1 MAESRDPSK
10 ERLEDEALAWFVRLN
25 SGEATAAERSAHA
38 TWMAAS
44 PPNRNEYEKL
54 AEIWSDLD
62 KLGDPRIRKVPALAG
77 RPSTIGRRSFLAGG
91 AVSLGVAGVVGL
103 NGLPDFLLSDYET
116 GTAELR
122 DLTLADGSS
131 VSLDADT
138 AIAMDFGDTRRA
150 VRLLR
155 GRALFDVAK
164 DARRPFVVEAGDGA
178 TTALGTRFVVHRW
191 ADTVTVS
198 VEESAVSVRAPD
210 RSFATLQVGQNIS
223 YGETGLSAVG
233 TVDVQTET
241 AWRRGK
247 LIFKDRPLRQVIADV
262 NRYRAGTIR
271 IVDGELNSLR
281 VSGIFD
287 VANPDGVLGA
297 ISAALPIRVL
307 RLTDYLVL
315 LRAI

>member
-1 MAESRDPSK
+1 MAEARDPSK
-10 ERLEDEALAWFVRLN
+10 ERPKDEALAWFVRLT
-25 SGEATAAERSAHA
+25 SGEVTAAERSAHA

-44 PPNRNEYEKL
+44 PLHRKEYEKL
-54 AEIWSDLD
+54 AGIWSDLD
-62 KLGDPRIRKVPALAG
+62 MLSDPRVPRGLPLANHT
-77 RPSTIGRRSFLAGG
+77 SAIGRRSFLTGG
-91 AVSLGVAGVVGL
+91 AAVLGVAGYVGL

-122 DLTLADGSS
+122 DLALADGSR

-138 AIAMDFGDTRRA
+138 AITVDFIDNRRA

-155 GRALFDVAK
+155 GRAHFEVAK
-164 DARRPFVVEAGDGA
+164 DARRPFIVEAGAGT

-191 ADTVTVS
+191 SDTVTVS
-198 VEESAVSVRAPD
+198 VEESAVSVMAPD
-210 RSFATLQVGQNIS
+210 HSSAVLQVGQNVS
-223 YGETGLSAVG
+223 YGETGLGDVG
-233 TVDVQTET
+233 DVDVLSET

-271 IVDGELNSLR
+271 IVDSELDNLR
-281 VSGIFD
+281 VSGIFEI
-287 VANPDGVLGA
+287 ANPDGVLGA
-297 ISAALPIRVL
+297 LSAALPVRVL

-315 LRAI
+315 LRAA

>member
-1 MAESRDPSK
+1 MAEARDPSR
-10 ERLEDEALAWFVRLN
+10 ERLKDEALAWFVRLN

-44 PPNRNEYEKL
+44 PLNRNEYEKL
-54 AEIWSDLD
+54 GGIWADLEM
-62 KLGDPRIRKVPALAG
+62 LGDPRVRRMPASVS
-77 RPSTIGRRSFLAGG
+77 RSSSIGRRNFLAGG
-91 AVSLGVAGVVGL
+91 AAALGVAGFVGL

-116 GTAELR
+116 GTGELR
-122 DLTLADGSS
+122 DLALSDGSK

-138 AIAMDFGDTRRA
+138 AIAMDFADTRRA

-164 DARRPFVVEAGDGA
+164 DARRPFIVEAGAGT

-191 ADTVTVS
+191 ADAVTVS
-198 VEESAVSVRAPD
+198 VEESAVSVMAPD
-210 RSFATLQVGQNIS
+210 RSSAILQVGQNVS
-223 YGETGLSAVG
+223 YGQTGLGAVAD
-233 TVDVQTET
+233 VDVQSET

-262 NRYRAGTIR
+262 NRYRSGTIR
-271 IVDGELNSLR
+271 IVDSELNSLR
-281 VSGIFD
+281 VSGIFE

-297 ISAALPIRVL
+297 ISTALPVRIL

-315 LRAI
+315 LRAA

>member
-1 MAESRDPSK
+1 MAEVRDPSR
-10 ERLEDEALAWFVRLN
+10 ERPKDEALAWFVRLN

-38 TWMAAS
+38 AWMAAS
-44 PPNRNEYEKL
+44 PLNRNEYAKL
-54 AEIWSDLD
+54 GGIWADLD
-62 KLGDPRIRKVPALAG
+62 MLGDPRMRRVPALAS
-77 RPSTIGRRSFLAGG
+77 RPSAIGRRSFLSGG
-91 AVSLGVAGVVGL
+91 AVALGVAGFVGL

-122 DLTLADGSS
+122 DLALADGSR

-138 AIAMDFGDTRRA
+138 AIAVNFVDTRRT

-164 DARRPFVVEAGDGA
+164 DTRRPFTVEAGEGT

-191 ADTVTVS
+191 ADTVTVA
-198 VEESAVSVRAPD
+198 VEESAVSVMAPD
-210 RSFATLQVGQNIS
+210 RSSLTLQVGQNVS
-223 YGETGLSAVG
+223 YGQSGLGAVG
-233 TVDVQTET
+233 DVDVQSET

-271 IVDGELNSLR
+271 IVDSELNSLR
-281 VSGIFD
+281 VSGIFE

-297 ISAALPIRVL
+297 ISAALPVRIL

-315 LRAI
+315 LRAA

>member
-1 MAESRDPSK
+1 MAEARDPSK
-10 ERLEDEALAWFVRLN
+10 EQPKDEALAWFVRLT

-44 PPNRNEYEKL
+44 PSHRKEYEKL
-54 AEIWSDLD
+54 AGIWSDLD
-62 KLGDPRIRKVPALAG
+62 IVGDPRGQRGLPIASRSAAF
-77 RPSTIGRRSFLAGG
+77 GRRSFLAGG
-91 AVSLGVAGVVGL
+91 AAMLGVAGYVGL

-122 DLTLADGSS
+122 ELALADGSR

-138 AIAMDFGDTRRA
+138 AIAVDFIESRRS
-150 VRLLR
+150 VQLLR
-155 GRALFDVAK
+155 GRAFFDVAK
-164 DARRPFVVEAGDGA
+164 DARRPFIVEAGAGT

-191 ADTVTVS
+191 SDTVTVS
-198 VEESAVSVRAPD
+198 VEESAVSVMAPD
-210 RSFATLQVGQNIS
+210 HSSAILQVGQNVS
-223 YGETGLSAVG
+223 YGETGLGDVG
-233 TVDVQTET
+233 DVDVQSET

-271 IVDGELNSLR
+271 IVDSELDNLR
-281 VSGIFD
+281 VSGIFEI
-287 VANPDGVLGA
+287 ANPDGVLGA
-297 ISAALPIRVL
+297 LSAALPVRVL

-315 LRAI
+315 LRAA